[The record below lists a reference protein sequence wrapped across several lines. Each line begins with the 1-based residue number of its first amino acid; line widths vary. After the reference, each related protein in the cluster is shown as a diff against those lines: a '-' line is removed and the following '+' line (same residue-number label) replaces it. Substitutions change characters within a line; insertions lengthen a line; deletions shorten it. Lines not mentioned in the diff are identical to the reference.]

1 MIALL
6 VLGLPLVGAAL
17 ALVAGHRAERVAP
30 VAGVAAT
37 ALAWVGA
44 VWLGLQHWG
53 EGVEPDVIGPYDI
66 PTGAVAIEPSLW
78 IDQLSATMLVLATTV
93 ALLVQIFSVA
103 YLRGDPRYPSYVA
116 LVAVF
121 TSAMSLVVTAD
132 DFFALLVGWEVMGAC
147 SYYLISHHWELGPAR
162 SGAVKAF
169 LMTRLGDVGLLFGIF
184 VIGHAV
190 GSYRLSEI
198 VDAAATGSV
207 DTGDATLATL
217 LLLCGVVG
225 KSAQFPLHS
234 WLPDAM
240 PGPTP
245 ISALIHAATM
255 VAAGV
260 FLVAR
265 LLPLFLLSDVT
276 TGALVVIAAVTML
289 GSALFALATYD
300 LKRVLA
306 WSTVSQLAYMFAAL
320 ALGSYAAGVL
330 HLLAH
335 GAFKA
340 LLFLAAGSVIHALG
354 TQQMTQM
361 GGLRRGMPTTFV
373 TMTVGFAALAGVP
386 PLVGF
391 WSKDAVLGVA
401 WEQATHDGGW
411 QPWTVLLAGLAVA
424 ALTAAYS
431 VRAWLLV
438 FWGPRRESS
447 PQAVTVPGAMHRET
461 IHRDTVESPG
471 LMTGPMIALALLT
484 VFGGVAVLW
493 PDFLGVEAE
502 ELHWTV
508 ALISLS
514 LGAVAGVVTWAEW
527 RRLERHDPARS
538 LGRLRPVLARE
549 LWWDDA
555 VAAGVVSPLRVAV
568 SATGAA
574 ESDVVETYVRG
585 GDGAAQW
592 SGRLVRAWH
601 DGNLQRYVSAVA
613 VGALILGVALGV
625 TR

>member
-1 MIALL
+1 AGVFSTAAAWAGALW
-6 VLGLPLVGAAL
+6 LGFEHWGQ
-17 ALVAGHRAERVAP
+17 
-30 VAGVAAT
+30 GVAA
-37 ALAWVGA
+37 
-44 VWLGLQHWG
+44 
-53 EGVEPDVIGPYDI
+53 DVVGPYDV
-66 PTGAVAIEPSLW
+66 PTGGIPLEPSLRL
-78 IDQLSATMLVLATTV
+78 DQLSVSMLVLATTV
-93 ALLVQIFSVA
+93 ALLVQVYSVA

-121 TSAMSLVVTAD
+121 TSAMGLVVAAD
-132 DFFALLVGWEVMGAC
+132 DLFALLVGWEVMGAC
-147 SYYLISHHWELGPAR
+147 SYYLISHHWELEPAR

-184 VIGHAV
+184 VAG
-190 GSYRLSEI
+190 
-198 VDAAATGSV
+198 DAAGTYRISGVIEAAVSGRIDESTAT
-207 DTGDATLATL
+207 AATL

-276 TGALVVIAAVTML
+276 MTVLALIAAVTMV

-306 WSTVSQLAYMFAAL
+306 WSTVSQLAYMFGAL
-320 ALGSYAAGVL
+320 ALGSYATGVL
-330 HLLAH
+330 HLLSH

-340 LLFLAAGSVIHALG
+340 LLFLAAGSVIHAVG
-354 TQQMTQM
+354 TQQLTQM
-361 GGLRRGMPTTFV
+361 GGLRTAMPTTFV
-373 TMTVGFAALAGVP
+373 TMTIGFAALAGVP

-401 WEQATHDGGW
+401 WEQATHDGDW
-411 QPWTVLLAGLAVA
+411 QAWMVLVVGLAVA

-431 VRAWLLV
+431 TRAWLLV
-438 FWGPRRESS
+438 FFGPSRGTAATRASTS
-447 PQAVTVPGAMHRET
+447 ASRTAH
-461 IHRDTVESPG
+461 ESPG
-471 LMTGPMIALALLT
+471 LMTAPLVALALLT
-484 VFGGVAVLW
+484 VVGGAAVVW
-493 PDFLGVEAE
+493 PSFLGVEGE
-502 ELHWTV
+502 DLHLVV
-508 ALISLS
+508 AILSLS
-514 LGAVAGVVTWAEW
+514 VVAVAGLFIWSEW
-527 RRLERHDPARS
+527 RRLDRHDPASS
-538 LGRLRPVLARE
+538 LGRLRPALIHEAA
-549 LWWDDA
+549 WDDLVDVAVVRPTRGAA
-555 VAAGVVSPLRVAV
+555 VATRL
-568 SATGAA
+568 A

-592 SGRLVRAWH
+592 SARLIRAWH

-613 VGALILGVALGV
+613 VGALLVGLVLGV